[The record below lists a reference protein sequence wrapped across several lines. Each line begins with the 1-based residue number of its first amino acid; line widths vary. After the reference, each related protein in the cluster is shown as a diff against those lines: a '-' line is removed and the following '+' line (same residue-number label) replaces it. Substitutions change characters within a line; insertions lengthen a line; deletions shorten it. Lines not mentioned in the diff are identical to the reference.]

1 MTTWKFIILM
11 VALLVPGGSLLLLAM
26 ATAKALNAGRDR
38 LLLRAPVMVDPMAV
52 AALTGGKG

>member
-38 LLLRAPVMVDPMAV
+38 LLLRAPVMDPMAV